1 MSEVHLG
8 FNAEKYKSIEHSIC
22 IEDLIK
28 GVYDAGIGS
37 MLMQWDKYDWDGL
50 KAHDLKLYILMQR
63 CKELLDLIQT
73 HVKSTYDQRFR
84 VL

>member
-1 MSEVHLG
+1 MTVEHTH
-8 FNAEKYKSIEHSIC
+8 FDIDKYRSIEHMVC

-37 MLMQWDKYDWDGL
+37 MLMQWDKYDWEGL
-50 KAHDLKLYILMQR
+50 KAHDMKLYILMQR
-63 CKELLDLIQT
+63 CKELLDLIQM
-73 HVKSTYDQRFR
+73 HVKGKYEQKFR